1 MIFLFLFILELF
13 ILFFVSQILTKSLSI
28 LFYKVTGSRTVTIN
42 LLSFLFLPGVVIHE
56 LSHMLSAA
64 LLMVPVGEI
73 EFLPKVSDNGVKLG
87 SVEIG
92 RTDPIRRA
100 IIGFAPVLAGT
111 ALIISLIYFIYSFSG
126 LLLFWKFVI
135 IFYVVFEIGNTMF
148 SSRKDLEGTI
158 ELLLVFLIIFV
169 SFYLLGARVPE
180 NFINFVFSEANIELI
195 KKGNL
200 FLVIPILADLLFIG
214 LTKILSKK

>member
-1 MIFLFLFILELF
+1 MIFLFLFIFELF
-13 ILFFVSQILTKSLSI
+13 VLFFLSQLLTKSLSSF
-28 LFYKVTGSRTVTIN
+28 FYRITKSQALTIN
-42 LLSFLFLPGVVIHE
+42 LLSFLFLPGVIIHE

-64 LLMVPVGEI
+64 ILMVPVGEI
-73 EFLPKVSDNGVKLG
+73 EFMPKVSDNGVKLG

-111 ALIISLIYFIYSFSG
+111 ALIISLIYFIYSLDG
-126 LLLFWKFVI
+126 LLLFWKFAI
-135 IFYVVFEIGNTMF
+135 ILYIVFEIGNTMF

-158 ELLLVFLIIFV
+158 ELLLVFLIIFI
-169 SFYLLGARVPE
+169 SLYLLGVRIPE
-180 NFINFVFSEANIELI
+180 NFINFIFSEANIELI

-200 FLVIPILADLLFIG
+200 FLIIPILADLLIFG
-214 LTKILSKK
+214 TTKFLNKR

>member
-1 MIFLFLFILELF
+1 M
-13 ILFFVSQILTKSLSI
+13 FFVSQILTKSLSI